1 MATSRQKV
9 PLKKGYSLMDWNR
22 LQNSG
27 QDLAGTK
34 GAMLQVTPTELRKHR
49 KRDDCWMAL
58 NGRVFNVTAY
68 MEYHPGGA
76 KTLMSGAGKDATA
89 LFSKCTG
96 KGPTERTK
104 LTYPP
109 R

>member
-1 MATSRQKV
+1 MG
-9 PLKKGYSLMDWNR
+9 GYSLMDWNR

-76 KTLMSGAGKDATA
+76 KTVMSGAGKDATA
-89 LFSKCTG
+89 LFSRWCDGVCST
-96 KGPTERTK
+96 RLCD
-104 LTYPP
+104 LTFSML